1 MAFTTDELRKGA
13 LLAVAKGMSFEQYA
27 EYVSRIVTSANGM
40 SKAQV
45 VAHLVNE
52 GVHLCFNCRQRT
64 SVSK

>member
-27 EYVSRIVTSANGM
+27 EYVSRIITSANG

-45 VAHLVNE
+45 S
-52 GVHLCFNCRQRT
+52 GQRGC
-64 SVSK
+64 SFVF